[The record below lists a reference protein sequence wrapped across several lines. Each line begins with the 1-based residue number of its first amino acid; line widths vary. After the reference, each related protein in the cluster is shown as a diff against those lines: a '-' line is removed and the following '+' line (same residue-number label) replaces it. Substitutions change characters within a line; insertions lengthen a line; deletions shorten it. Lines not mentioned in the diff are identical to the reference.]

1 VLKPTSL
8 VAIFSSAPGPRIK
21 TTPEEMGMSADF
33 EKMASEAN
41 LAHELRMAF
50 KSQQQA
56 DRKQARLRLL
66 DDAVAAL
73 TSDVIPLLEQ
83 AIVAF
88 SRNGISAKMT
98 RDFAIKECMEKDPS
112 ITFKCLGRVD
122 GAQFEGPAACFSSDG
137 AVITVGVAKKENC
150 GAAEKL
156 GSAPRGESEDLVAHG
171 IQRTLNG
178 LFAEME
184 HEPDGL
190 TARSELGDNTGFAPT
205 RRLRAAT

>member
-8 VAIFSSAPGPRIK
+8 VVIFSSAPGPRIK
-21 TTPEEMGMSADF
+21 TTPEEMRMSADF
-33 EKMASEAN
+33 EKMASEAK
-41 LAHELRMAF
+41 LAHELRMAL

-56 DRKQARLRLL
+56 DRKQERLRLL

-73 TSDVIPLLEQ
+73 TDVIPLLEQ
-83 AIVAF
+83 AIAAF
-88 SRNGISAKMT
+88 SRHGISAKIT

-112 ITFKCLGRVD
+112 ITFKCLGRVH

-137 AVITVGVAKKENC
+137 AVITAGVAKKDGC
-150 GAAEKL
+150 GTAEKL
-156 GSAPRGESEDLVAHG
+156 GSAPRGQSEALVAHG
-171 IQRTLNG
+171 IQRTLDG

-184 HEPDGL
+184 HEPDSL

>member
-33 EKMASEAN
+33 EKMASEAK

-56 DRKQARLRLL
+56 NRKQARLRLL

-88 SRNGISAKMT
+88 SRHGISAKMT

-137 AVITVGVAKKENC
+137 AVTTVGVAKKENC

-190 TARSELGDNTGFAPT
+190 TARSELDNTGFAPT

>member
-1 VLKPTSL
+1 
-8 VAIFSSAPGPRIK
+8 
-21 TTPEEMGMSADF
+21 MSADF
-33 EKMASEAN
+33 EKMASEAK
-41 LAHELRMAF
+41 LAHELRVAL

-56 DRKQARLRLL
+56 DRKQKRLRLL

-88 SRNGISAKMT
+88 SRQGISAKIT

-112 ITFKCLGRVD
+112 ITFKCLGRVH
-122 GAQFEGPAACFSSDG
+122 GAQFEGSAACFSSDG
-137 AVITVGVAKKENC
+137 AVITAGVAKNDGC
-150 GAAEKL
+150 GEAEKL

-171 IQRTLNG
+171 IQRTLDG

-184 HEPDGL
+184 HEPAGPSL
-190 TARSELGDNTGFAPT
+190 TFSGELGDNTGFAPT